1 MKVLMGAL
9 TVPHTLCFTDLSVC
23 LSIHPSIYLSYG
35 RLYKKMVFSKMIY
48 RIVPAVH

>member
-9 TVPHTLCFTDLSVC
+9 TVPHTLCFTDLSVY
-23 LSIHPSIYLSYG
+23 LSIHLSICVMADCI
-35 RLYKKMVFSKMIY
+35 KKMVFSKMIY